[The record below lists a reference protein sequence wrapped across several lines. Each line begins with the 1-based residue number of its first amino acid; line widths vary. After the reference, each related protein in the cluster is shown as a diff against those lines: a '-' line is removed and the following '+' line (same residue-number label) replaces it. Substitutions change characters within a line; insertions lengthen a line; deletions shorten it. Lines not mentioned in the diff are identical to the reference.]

1 MNKFYAFLI
10 KDFRLAK
17 SYKINFLMIFISPFI
32 TLLLFYM
39 IFMTISLENE
49 NSFNEELFSNI
60 FYGIVLIDLCFIVIS
75 SLPRSINEYR
85 HQGILEEILYKNEWH
100 IILSTFVWILI
111 VFIFKSFIYFSI
123 SSILIDTPTTQ
134 NISFLKITTIL
145 IATFISLMGL
155 SIISA
160 SYSIINLRSNALE
173 KIIMTASTFLG
184 GAFFSVNLLPSIFI
198 QVAQVLPITHALN
211 LVRNINDPLLNSINF
226 IALIFLSFLFNI
238 IGYFLIKKSIDK
250 AKKNG
255 LLIYF

>member
-1 MNKFYAFLI
+1 
-10 KDFRLAK
+10 
-17 SYKINFLMIFISPFI
+17 
-32 TLLLFYM
+32 
-39 IFMTISLENE
+39 
-49 NSFNEELFSNI
+49 
-60 FYGIVLIDLCFIVIS
+60 
-75 SLPRSINEYR
+75 
-85 HQGILEEILYKNEWH
+85 
-100 IILSTFVWILI
+100 
-111 VFIFKSFIYFSI
+111 
-123 SSILIDTPTTQ
+123 
-134 NISFLKITTIL
+134 
-145 IATFISLMGL
+145 MGL